1 VPLHLSVSIAAVFA
15 QVLLVGI
22 VYVVLLGRRLADI
35 RSKRI
40 HIRDIAL
47 SHEAYNIGV
56 QKAQNNLVNQ
66 FELPVMLY
74 ICVALAAATGASNWG
89 VAIASAA
96 FVASRYVH
104 AFIHVGSNRVT
115 YRFLV
120 FAFGG
125 GAMAVAWVSLGLA
138 LLV

>member
-1 VPLHLSVSIAAVFA
+1 MPLHLTVSIAAVFA

-22 VYVVLLGRRLADI
+22 VYMVLLNRRLADI
-35 RSKRI
+35 RSKRV

-47 SHEAYNIGV
+47 SNDAYEIGV

-74 ICVALAAATGASNWG
+74 ACVALAAATGASNWG
-89 VAIASAA
+89 VAIASVA
-96 FVASRYVH
+96 FVAARYVH
-104 AFIHVGSNRVT
+104 AFIHIGSNRVT
-115 YRFLV
+115 YRFLA

-125 GAMAVAWVSLGLA
+125 CAMAVAWISLGLA

>member
-1 VPLHLSVSIAAVFA
+1 MPLHLGLAIAAVFA
-15 QVLLVGI
+15 QALLVGI
-22 VYVVLLGRRLADI
+22 VYAVLLGRRLADI

-47 SHEAYNIGV
+47 SNDAYEIGV

-66 FELPVMLY
+66 FEIPVMLY
-74 ICVALAAATGASNWG
+74 ACVALAAATGASNWG
-89 VAIASAA
+89 LATGSVA
-96 FVASRYVH
+96 FVVSRYAH
-104 AFIHVGSNRVT
+104 AWIHIGSNRVT
-115 YRFLV
+115 RRFQV

-125 GAMAVAWVSLGLA
+125 AAMCVAWVSLGLA

>member
-1 VPLHLSVSIAAVFA
+1 MPVHLSVSIAAVFA

-22 VYVVLLGRRLADI
+22 VYLVLLRRRLADI

-40 HIRDIAL
+40 HIREIAL
-47 SHEAYNIGV
+47 SNDAYEIGV

-66 FELPVMLY
+66 FELPVLLY
-74 ICVALAAATGASNWG
+74 ACVGLAAATAASNWG
-89 VAIASAA
+89 LAIGSMA

-104 AFIHVGSNRVT
+104 AWIHVGSNKVT
-115 YRFLV
+115 RRFLV
-120 FAFGG
+120 FAIGG
-125 GAMAVAWVSLGLA
+125 AAMAVAWVSLGSA